1 MASAPWSRRSP
12 LRHVGGD
19 VVERAADLV
28 TQRVHD
34 GDDDAG
40 DGGDDQTVLDRGGAV
55 LVIEKL
61 LQVAEHRVLSFV
73 FRASGALAFPE
84 LPSNVVCVRGGTS
97 TDPLSSLR
105 VGTRN
110 AGLPP
115 DRKSVV

>member
-34 GDDDAG
+34 RDDDAG

-55 LVIEKL
+55 LVLEKL
-61 LQVAEHRVLSFV
+61 LQVAEHRVLSFFSERQV
-73 FRASGALAFPE
+73 PWPFQSCLPTLCACGGGHRPNAFP
-84 LPSNVVCVRGGTS
+84 
-97 TDPLSSLR
+97 
-105 VGTRN
+105 
-110 AGLPP
+110 A
-115 DRKSVV
+115 